1 MDRARF
7 IPKNCGWF
15 CGYLLNRLCKKV
27 LPAKLFNQIG
37 IGFLGFNDVDFLGKI
52 SVNQLFQAVC

>member
-1 MDRARF
+1 MDRAGF

-27 LPAKLFNQIG
+27 LPAKLFNQID
-37 IGFLGFNDVDFLGKI
+37 IEFLGFNNVCFGQKI
-52 SVNQLFQAVC
+52 TVNQLFQVVC